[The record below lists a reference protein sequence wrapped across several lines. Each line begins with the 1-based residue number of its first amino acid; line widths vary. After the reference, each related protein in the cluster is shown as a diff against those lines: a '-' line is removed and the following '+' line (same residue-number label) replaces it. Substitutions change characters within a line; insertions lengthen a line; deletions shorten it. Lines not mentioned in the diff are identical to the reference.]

1 MRTCT
6 CIPQGTLI
14 EFVSRAMMIR
24 APQGHTLAPH
34 ATSGTRQITTQN
46 DHAEEVELRLDRLVL
61 TRAHVRQQSTH
72 IRVIKN
78 RRRVR
83 HHDDQHES

>member
-1 MRTCT
+1 M
-6 CIPQGTLI
+6 
-14 EFVSRAMMIR
+14 
-24 APQGHTLAPH
+24 
-34 ATSGTRQITTQN
+34 TTQN

-61 TRAHVRQQSTH
+61 TRAHVRQRSTH